1 LAFSINVPAYTAA
14 FPREN
19 KAAAGL
25 EEHVQNQVKLTI
37 YTVGPLQLLLDNGD
51 DCTPRGRK
59 ACGVIALLA
68 HAPGHRRS
76 RKWIQDKLWSDRGPE
91 QGAVSLRQTLGEIR
105 KALGRCKDCLRAD
118 RTMVSLD
125 PVRVVVLAQSHGQ
138 AAFQTTSARDGNV
151 LFEGLDVVD
160 REFEDWLRDQRQM
173 FEDHPV
179 SNTLADRL
187 NDAGGNSG
195 PPVITRGQMQLVL
208 RDSSA
213 SCSPHDSMVSN
224 CLTDIVAKSIAELGS
239 VEIFDERDGSMG
251 NGATNLTL
259 SNQALSV
266 VGGIARERGKATW
279 RVVLSHIHERQILWS
294 SAQSFAEFDLDS
306 PDLLRECNRVVD
318 AAFVG
323 FRMREEQATAT
334 WLCHQG
340 IQELLKLGKA
350 NLDAAD
356 RLFDRAFCIE
366 PRGIYLAWR
375 AYLRTFLLVERL
387 ATNREETTDEAI
399 AFMHRA
405 LELEPRNSYVASFSA
420 HVHAIV
426 RRSYVAAFELAQR
439 SVQLNRSNP
448 IGWACLGM
456 AECHLGKAA
465 EGFQRT
471 LVARE
476 LASASPFQ
484 YQVEGLSCIAGSIAG
499 DIERAI
505 WLGEASHSLAP
516 AYKPPLRYLSV
527 LYLLNGEEEKSQK
540 IIQKIQVLEPGF
552 SYDLMRD
559 TAYPAASL
567 QRSKL
572 LERIPTRQI

>member
-1 LAFSINVPAYTAA
+1 MAA
-14 FPREN
+14 R
-19 KAAAGL
+19 L
-25 EEHVQNQVKLTI
+25 EENVQNHVEITVYTI
-37 YTVGPLQLLLDNGD
+37 GPLQLLRTSGE

-59 ACGVIALLA
+59 ACGLLALLA
-68 HAPGHRRS
+68 HTPGHRRS

-105 KALGRCKDCLRAD
+105 KALGPSKDCLRAD

-125 PVRVVVLAQSHGQ
+125 PVKVAVLAQSHGQ
-138 AAFQTTSARDGNV
+138 TSDQAAAGRDGSV

-160 REFEDWLRDQRQM
+160 AEFEDWLRDQRRM
-173 FEDHPV
+173 FEDQLN
-179 SNTLADRL
+179 SNRPA
-187 NDAGGNSG
+187 AGRSVTAGDSG
-195 PPVITRGQMQLVL
+195 PPVTTRDQMQLVL

-213 SCSPHDSMVSN
+213 SCSPHDSMISN

-239 VEIFDERDGSMG
+239 VEILDERNGSRG

-266 VGGIARERGKATW
+266 VGGVARERGQATW
-279 RVVLSHIHERQILWS
+279 RVVLSHIHEGRILWT
-294 SAQSFAEFDLDS
+294 SAQSFGEFDLNS

-323 FRMREEQATAT
+323 FGMRQEQATAT

-340 IQELLKLGKA
+340 VQELLKLGKA

-356 RLFDRAFCIE
+356 QLFDRAFCIE

-399 AFMHRA
+399 ALMHRA
-405 LELEPRNSYVASFSA
+405 LELEPLNSYVASFSA

-476 LASASPFQ
+476 LARASPFQ
-484 YQVEGLSCIAGSIAG
+484 YQVDGLSCIAGSIAG
-499 DIERAI
+499 NIERAI

-527 LYLLNGEEEKSQK
+527 LYLLNGEVEKSQE
-540 IIQKIQVLEPGF
+540 ITQKLRVLEPGF

-559 TAYPAASL
+559 NAYPAASL